1 MSEGDWIPAN
11 IARDRLKK
19 TTGKGPELLI
29 IWASNG
35 ALRSYAA
42 IWERDWRAAK
52 EDVDLPTTFWLGTP
66 VSEDGTPLDCFR
78 SRDWDSGSFSVMV
91 NETGL
96 RRYIEGPPPY
106 QHTAHFVKFS
116 AEDLTRCI
124 ANLKVKRSQGLQDK
138 KPALATANL
147 EKWFQ
152 DLGSDVERISQTQLL
167 QLCRESH
174 PDNSITRARIRAITP
189 DRNRGPKPKPR

>member
-1 MSEGDWIPAN
+1 MSEGDWVPAN

-19 TTGKGPELLI
+19 TTGNGPEILI
-29 IWASNG
+29 AWASNG
-35 ALRSYAA
+35 ALRARA
-42 IWERDWRAAK
+42 GTWNRDWRDPKTDA
-52 EDVDLPTTFWLGTP
+52 DLPTEFWLGTP
-66 VSEDGTPLDCFR
+66 ASEDGAPLDCFR
-78 SRDWDSGSFSVMV
+78 SQDWDSGIFSVMV
-91 NETGL
+91 NETGAK
-96 RRYIEGPPPY
+96 RYVEGPPPY

-124 ANLKVKRSQGLQDK
+124 ANLKIKQRQAIQDK
-138 KPALATANL
+138 KLALPEAKL

-174 PDNSITRARIRAITP
+174 PDNSVTRARIRAITP